1 MTPIRRLALVAS
13 AVALLGAGPLVSQAD
28 ARHMHNEYCP
38 PSHRYDD
45 SRYEDGYDRDDY
57 WYDSGYDPYGGGSDR
72 YDRGYDPYSE
82 NRGFELKRDWP
93 MLLGIFLGGGLGAG
107 VGGASPY

>member
-1 MTPIRRLALVAS
+1 MTPIRRLALIAS
-13 AVALLGAGPLVSQAD
+13 AVAVLSAGPLVSQAE

-38 PSHRYDD
+38 PSHRYDG
-45 SRYEDGYDRDDY
+45 RYEDGYDRDDY
-57 WYDSGYDPYGGGSDR
+57 LYDSGYDSYGGYDR
-72 YDRGYDPYSE
+72 DDRGYDPYSE
-82 NRGFELKRDWP
+82 NRDFELKRDWP